1 MGPINST
8 GSSCT
13 AISVVL
19 VNLHFHKL
27 FYLNPFCPYRKH
39 DVIPR
44 RVVLKGRKPHCVKF
58 IVTILS
64 GNNPLMRQLY
74 EVDTPPDDL
83 SVSISPTCP
92 ALWRYRTQVTLDHLS
107 HTFQHEVASTD
118 PERNKVLAEFLRQV
132 SAS

>member
-1 MGPINST
+1 MM
-8 GSSCT
+8 C
-13 AISVVL
+13 
-19 VNLHFHKL
+19 F
-27 FYLNPFCPYRKH
+27 
-39 DVIPR
+39 PR
-44 RVVLKGRKPHCVKF
+44 RVVLKSTKPHYVKC
-58 IVTILS
+58 IIPILS

-107 HTFQHEVASTD
+107 HTFQQEVASTD